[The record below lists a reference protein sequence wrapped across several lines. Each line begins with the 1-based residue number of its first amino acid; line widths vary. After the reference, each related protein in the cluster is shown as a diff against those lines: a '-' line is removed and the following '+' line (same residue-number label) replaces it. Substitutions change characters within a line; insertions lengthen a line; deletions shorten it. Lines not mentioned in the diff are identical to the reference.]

1 MGRVDQVS
9 PNGAGNKGIA
19 ESNHHIQ
26 DEHKE
31 VRDGIVREGQGLS
44 REDESRINEAA
55 KDLHND
61 QEGYGAVPAAHQS
74 GPQKQQQ
81 IPGPIIRWERFLPVR
96 SLKVLLV
103 ENDDSTRQVVSA
115 LLRNCNYE
123 VLTVV
128 LFMLYAMFSISKG
141 LTGVSGLYL
150 ALPLLALDL
159 MHLHSTLVPFDLEEF
174 RIVVE
179 VEGLTPC
186 LVRILR
192 GMMGMGLEG
201 WMAFIYRLVQK
212 ITGRMDEKVG
222 FSIYLGPPICILPN
236 WEDVRRMDGSLMV
249 TAVANGLQAW
259 KILEDLTNHIDLV
272 LTEVVMPCL
281 SGIGLLS
288 KIMSHKTCKNIPV
301 IMMSSND
308 SMGTVFKCLSKG
320 AVDFLVKPIRKN
332 ELKNLWQHV
341 WRRCQS
347 SSGSG
352 SESGIQIQKSARSK
366 STDDSDNNSGSN
378 DDDDDGSIGLNI
390 RDGSDNGSGTQ
401 SSWTKRAVDV
411 DSPQPMPPSDQLA
424 DPPDS
429 TCALVIH
436 PKPETFCNDL
446 VPMTANRECKGQKEL
461 ADDFMG
467 KDLEIG
473 VARNPDAQHESYP
486 TEQVSTKLTGTSM
499 DKLPESD
506 PKNEGILGLDDNNM
520 SDEPSTQA
528 ADPIGAITNSMDAQL
543 VTRVMEAPNGFSKIT
558 EGKDTTLDGSMELP
572 SLELSLKRLRSTG
585 RDGTA
590 THYHHNVLRRSDL
603 SAFSRYHTSATS
615 NQAPTGHGGS
625 CSPLNNSSEAVKTES
640 TNNMISNSN
649 AAPLKRVSGG
659 SSNNNDMG
667 STTNNVFTKP
677 VAYKEKAASTSAVK
691 CIQPFSA
698 FHPVQQVMQ
707 QKVVDLTAAS
717 IGPPREIQ
725 HQVQVHHRHHHYH
738 HHHHHIHSMQL
749 QPPDHDDM
757 SLKDMATA
765 GPQCGSSTMFTGPV
779 EGIAANFSVNGS
791 NSGSHHGSNVQN
803 GSSTAVNAVGMNME
817 IVNGIA
823 DKSAAGGSG
832 SGVDQ
837 NRFAWREAAL
847 KKFRQK
853 RKERNFG
860 KKVDNFW
867 WHVYIQYFISRG
879 MSIAFT
885 KYS

>member
-1 MGRVDQVS
+1 MGRVDQES
-9 PNGAGNKGIA
+9 PDGAGNKGMA
-19 ESNHHIQ
+19 ELNYHVL

-31 VRDGIVREGQGLS
+31 VGHGIVREGQGLS
-44 REDESRINEAA
+44 GEDESRINEAA
-55 KDLHND
+55 EDLNND
-61 QEGYGAVPAAHQS
+61 QEGYGAVPAA
-74 GPQKQQQ
+74 QKQQQ

-123 VLTVV
+123 
-128 LFMLYAMFSISKG
+128 
-141 LTGVSGLYL
+141 
-150 ALPLLALDL
+150 
-159 MHLHSTLVPFDLEEF
+159 
-174 RIVVE
+174 
-179 VEGLTPC
+179 
-186 LVRILR
+186 
-192 GMMGMGLEG
+192 
-201 WMAFIYRLVQK
+201 
-212 ITGRMDEKVG
+212 
-222 FSIYLGPPICILPN
+222 
-236 WEDVRRMDGSLMV
+236 V

-308 SMGTVFKCLSKG
+308 SMGIVFKCLSKG

-352 SESGIQIQKSARSK
+352 SESGIQTQKSVKSK

-378 DDDDDGSIGLNI
+378 DDEDNGSIGLNI

-401 SSWTKRAVDV
+401 SSWTKCAVDV
-411 DSPQPMPPSDQLA
+411 DSPQSMSPSDELS

-429 TCALVIH
+429 TCAQVIH
-436 PKPETFCNDL
+436 PKPETFCDDW
-446 VPMTANRECKGQKEL
+446 VPMTADRECKGQKEF

-467 KDLEIG
+467 KDLEI
-473 VARNPDAQHESYP
+473 VVPRKPDTQYESYP
-486 TEQVSTKLTGTSM
+486 TGQVSTKLTGTSM

-506 PKNEGILGLDDNNM
+506 PKNEGILGLDNNNM

-528 ADPIGAITNSMDAQL
+528 ADPIGATTNSIDPQL
-543 VTRVMEAPNGFSKIT
+543 VTIAMKAPNGFSKIT
-558 EGKDTTLDGSMELP
+558 EGKDITSDGSMELP

-585 RDGTA
+585 QDGTA
-590 THYHHNVLRRSDL
+590 THDDRNVLRRSDL

-625 CSPLNNSSEAVKTES
+625 CSPLDNSSEAVKTES

-649 AAPLKRVSGG
+649 AAPLKRGSDG

-667 STTNNVFTKP
+667 STTNNVFTKA
-677 VAYKEKAASTSAVK
+677 VACKEKAASTSAVK
-691 CIQPFSA
+691 CIQPSSA
-698 FHPVQQVMQ
+698 FHPVQFRASTQQGMQ
-707 QKVVDLTAAS
+707 QKVDDLTAAS
-717 IGPPREIQ
+717 IGQPREIQ
-725 HQVQVHHRHHHYH
+725 RQVQVHHHHHHY
-738 HHHHHIHSMQL
+738 HHHHHIHSMQQQQLL
-749 QPPDHDDM
+749 QPPDHDDI

-765 GPQCGSSTMFTGPV
+765 APQCGSSTMFTGPV
-779 EGIAANFSVNGS
+779 EGNAANFSVNGS
-791 NSGSHHGSNVQN
+791 NSGSNHGSNVQN

-817 IVNGIA
+817 IANGIA
-823 DKSAAGGSG
+823 DKSTAGGSG

-860 KKVDNFW
+860 KKVR
-867 WHVYIQYFISRG
+867 YQSRKRLAEQRPRVHG
-879 MSIAFT
+879 QFVRQSFEEQGGQEENR
-885 KYS
+885 